1 MINKTVN
8 NNLMYK
14 IINLTNINKILIK
27 ILIKI
32 FIKITSFSH
41 LNNII
46 NNKTFN
52 NKIITII
59 KIINKVKIINKIYII

>member
-1 MINKTVN
+1 LINKTVN

-14 IINLTNINKILIK
+14 IINITNNNKILIK

-32 FIKITSFSH
+32 FIKIISFSH

-46 NNKTFN
+46 NNKTFKI
-52 NKIITII
+52 KIITII
-59 KIINKVKIINKIYII
+59 KIIIKVKIINKIYII